1 MLFGIVYT
9 PRSPE
14 GPAGTSL
21 ELFGDWRPPLA
32 FREHWRFAAG
42 GGMGLVES
50 RTAAELSRSIAP
62 FAPFFAF
69 QVKQLE
75 AARDEPT
82 ARRARA
88 GVLSIA

>member
-9 PRSPE
+9 PLTPE

-75 AARDEPT
+75 TREEP
-82 ARRARA
+82 ASRRARA

>member
-1 MLFGIVYT
+1 MRIVIT
-9 PRSPE
+9 ECDHDSFAPE
-14 GPAGTSL
+14 RDLTDPVGA
-21 ELFGDWRPPLA
+21 D
-32 FREHWRFAAG
+32 
-42 GGMGLVES
+42 LVLTQS

-75 AARDEPT
+75 TREEP
-82 ARRARA
+82 ASRRARA